1 MNKLSK
7 NIYKILSIK
16 IQNKVLFMLLAGY
29 QFESDISYFDICY
42 NNNYD

>member
-16 IQNKVLFMLLAGY
+16 IQNKVLFMLLPGY
-29 QFESDISYFDICY
+29 QFESDISYFDIFY